1 MEGRAPD
8 SGQGE
13 MRRCPYCHE
22 LIYADAVKCRY
33 CRSDVDP
40 SEDSKQARGG
50 PSGKMLLGVCSRL
63 AARYQIPVTVV
74 RLAFVLLTLFHG
86 FGVFLYLILW
96 AILPGLSE
104 GEEPKAS
111 HWIRSVRRFFW
122 AVKKAFHEEVASAKG
137 GTGTGTNEVEEAKG
151 VNTAQS
157 R

>member
-1 MEGRAPD
+1 MEGRALD

-22 LIYADAVKCRY
+22 SIYADAVKCRY
-33 CRSDVDP
+33 CRSDLDP
-40 SEDSKQARGG
+40 SGDSNQSGG
-50 PSGKMLLGVCSRL
+50 GHAGKMLLGVCYRL

-96 AILPGLSE
+96 AILPGLSD

-111 HWIRSVRRFFW
+111 HWIRSVRRFAR
-122 AVKKAFHEEVASAKG
+122 AVKKAFHEEVVTAKDRTRTDSNELQQTG
-137 GTGTGTNEVEEAKG
+137 GMD
-151 VNTAQS
+151 TAQS

>member
-1 MEGRAPD
+1 MEGRALD

-22 LIYADAVKCRY
+22 SICADAVKCRY

-40 SEDSKQARGG
+40 RDESKQAGNW

-86 FGVFLYLILW
+86 FGVLLYLILW

-122 AVKKAFHEEVASAKG
+122 AVKKAFHEEVVSTKDR
-137 GTGTGTNEVEEAKG
+137 TGTGTSEVEEAEG
-151 VNTAQS
+151 MNTAQS